1 MKTLKNTKIVVQKY
15 GGATV
20 ATPQLIKHVAERIS
34 ELHSSG
40 TQVIAVVSAMG
51 QTTNH
56 LLDLAHQISSAPNR
70 RELDMLLTTGE
81 RISMALLSMA
91 LLDRGIPSI
100 SLTGSQAGI
109 LTDDSHFDANIIEVK
124 GHRIIEALEKNKV
137 VVLAGFQGV
146 SPITKEITT
155 LGRGG
160 SDTTAVAVAGFVQAF
175 RCEILK
181 DVPAV
186 FSADPKLVSGAIR
199 YSELDYSQLAEMT
212 YWGAKVLHYK
222 SVQMAARIGVPIY
235 VGLASDSKQNGTL
248 IHAQKNGLE
257 KLKAV
262 AITSFETFPDY
273 IREKVKTSSQSS
285 VSVVFSEPAS
295 AGQLEHHIISR
306 GFQKP
311 DYIASQSVTYFTTPE
326 KRKAL
331 IESLHQGLFTN

>member
-1 MKTLKNTKIVVQKY
+1 MNSGPSQRIVVQKY

-20 ATPQLIKHVAERIS
+20 ATPQLIKDVAERVS
-34 ELHSSG
+34 LLHKSG

-56 LLDLAHQISSAPNR
+56 LLDLAHQISPSPNR

-91 LLDRGIPSI
+91 LLDKGIPSI

-109 LTDDSHFDANIIEVK
+109 LTDDSHFDANILEVK
-124 GHRIIEALEKNKV
+124 GQRILEALEKNKV

-160 SDTTAVAVAGFVQAF
+160 SDTTAVAVAGFVNAE

-186 FSADPKLVSGAIR
+186 FSADPKIVANAIR
-199 YSELDYSQLAEMT
+199 YSHLCYSQLCEMT

-222 SVQMAARIGVPIY
+222 SVRMAAEKKVLIY
-235 VGLASDSKQNGTL
+235 VGLAADAKQNGTL
-248 IHAQKNGLE
+248 ISGENPFHEFQ
-257 KLKAV
+257 AV
-262 AITSFETFPDY
+262 AITSHESLPDDM
-273 IREKVKTSSQSS
+273 REKVKTNSASS
-285 VSVVFSEPAS
+285 VTVVFSNQAPV
-295 AGQLEHHIISR
+295 GQLESFVLSK
-306 GFQKP
+306 GLAKP
-311 DYIASQSVTYFTTPE
+311 DYLSDQSVTYFTTAE

-331 IESLHQGLFTN
+331 IESLHQGLF

>member
-1 MKTLKNTKIVVQKY
+1 MTTLKSTKIVVQKY

-34 ELHSSG
+34 ELHSAG

-124 GHRIIEALEKNKV
+124 GQRILEALEKNKV

-146 SPITKEITT
+146 SPVTKEITT

-160 SDTTAVAVAGFVQAF
+160 SDTTAVAVAGFVNAE

-186 FSADPKLVSGAIR
+186 FSADPKIVENAIR
-199 YSELDYSQLAEMT
+199 YNDLNYSQLSEMT

-222 SVQMAARIGVPIY
+222 SVRMAEEKNVPIY
-235 VGLASDSKQNGTL
+235 VGLAADSKQNGTL
-248 IHAQKNGLE
+248 ISDYNPFDELQ
-257 KLKAV
+257 AV
-262 AITSFETFPDY
+262 AITSHESVPDY
-273 IREKVKTSSQSS
+273 IREKVNANSTSS
-285 VSVVFSEPAS
+285 VTVIFSAQAS
-295 AGQLEHHIISR
+295 AGQLESFVIGR
-306 GFQKP
+306 GLKKP
-311 DYIASQSVTYFTTPE
+311 DYLSDQSVTYFTPAE

-331 IESLHQGLFTN
+331 IESLHQGLFG

>member
-1 MKTLKNTKIVVQKY
+1 MNSNHSLRLVVQKY

-20 ATPQLIKHVAERIS
+20 ATPQLIKDVAQRVS
-34 ELHSSG
+34 LLHQSG

-56 LLDLAHQISSAPNR
+56 LLDLAHQISLAPNR

-91 LLDRGIPSI
+91 LLDKGIPSI

-124 GHRIIEALEKNKV
+124 GKRILEALEMNKV

-146 SPITKEITT
+146 SPVTKEITT

-160 SDTTAVAVAGFVQAF
+160 SDTTAVAVAGFVKAE

-186 FSADPKLVSGAIR
+186 FSADPKIVANAIR
-199 YSELDYSQLAEMT
+199 YSELSYPQLMEMT

-222 SVQMAARIGVPIY
+222 SVRMAEERNVPIY
-235 VGLASDSKQNGTL
+235 VGLASDLKQNGT
-248 IHAQKNGLE
+248 IISGHNPFKKFQAM
-257 KLKAV
+257 
-262 AITSFETFPDY
+262 AITSYESLPED
-273 IREKVKTSSQSS
+273 IREKVKTNHTSS
-285 VSVVFSEPAS
+285 VTVVFSNQAS
-295 AGQLEHHIISR
+295 AGHLESYVVGK
-306 GFQKP
+306 GFAKP
-311 DYIASQSVTYFTTPE
+311 DYLSDQSVTYFSTDE

-331 IESLHQGLFTN
+331 IESLHQGLF